1 MFPSGINDK
10 HFKAISFTC
19 ANEMA
24 QNNKSSRHSA
34 NFRDI
39 TKLEEKVCKG
49 FDENIKMGNVSP
61 KYHILH
67 RAGILI

>member
-1 MFPSGINDK
+1 MRWHRITRVPYTVLDV
-10 HFKAISFTC
+10 HFG
-19 ANEMA
+19 
-24 QNNKSSRHSA
+24 A

-49 FDENIKMGNVSP
+49 FDENIKMGNISP

-67 RAGILI
+67 RAVILI